1 MKRIYVTEEAYR
13 ALVQHVLST
22 RGSTRGISEVASQL
36 ILAALSQ
43 HAPGTASGSPPS
55 APEQQAEPRDSERP
69 ATPAQVEAIFN
80 IAWEIASWSD
90 VRDLLSKTLGFAVPD
105 EPGELTVAQAS
116 KVIETLSRWNK
127 RLPSS
132 LVKKVKQLLREVASK
147 EGVKPEEAAAKYNI
161 PERASQLKRYHL
173 ELLEQLAGG
182 ETK

>member
-13 ALVQHVLST
+13 ALLQHVLST

-43 HAPGTASGSPPS
+43 HAPGTASGSP
-55 APEQQAEPRDSERP
+55 EQPAEPQGSERP

-90 VRDLLSKTLGFAVPD
+90 VRDLLSKTLGFTVPD
-105 EPGELTVAQAS
+105 DPGELTVAQAS

-127 RLPSS
+127 RLPPS
-132 LVKKVKQLLREVASK
+132 LAKRVKQLLREVASK

-161 PERASQLKRYHL
+161 PEKASQLKRYHL
-173 ELLEQLAGG
+173 ELLERLAGG
-182 ETK
+182 GAK